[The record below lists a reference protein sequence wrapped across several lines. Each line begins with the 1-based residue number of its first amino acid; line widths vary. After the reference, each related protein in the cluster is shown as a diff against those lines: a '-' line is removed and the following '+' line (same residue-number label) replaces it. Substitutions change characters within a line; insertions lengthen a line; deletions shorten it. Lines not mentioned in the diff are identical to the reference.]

1 MFIKVR
7 MTWFP
12 VDSID
17 QIDEI
22 NGRLRICLSS
32 GVRIDLDPIE
42 SEKVEEQLRAS
53 TFRKEYFKPKDENV
67 MAEVK
72 AVAVRI
78 NGLEGSIDAVD
89 EKVEFLRRALGV
101 DAPRTKARVG
111 DA

>member
-22 NGRLRICLSS
+22 NGRLRISLSS

-42 SEKVEEQLRAS
+42 SEKVEEQLKAAMPR
-53 TFRKEYFKPKDENV
+53 RDHFKPKDETV
-67 MAEVK
+67 LSEVK
-72 AVAVRI
+72 ALLVRL

-101 DAPRTKARVG
+101 DAPRTKVRTS